1 MNPQFRAQFAE
12 RGRALNVLGYSVQDM
27 DTEDLYAVIGYLLDL
42 SEDREPEARLA
53 QEAPLGSPPG
63 KHHPASDPPKNDGLV
78 EG

>member
-1 MNPQFRAQFAE
+1 MNPQFRAQYTE
-12 RGRALNVLGYSVQDM
+12 RGRSLTVMGYSVQEM

-42 SEDREPEARLA
+42 SQDRAPEARLA

-63 KHHPASDPPKNDGLV
+63 KNYPGSDPPKNDGLV